1 MKKVSK
7 LLIGLI
13 IINLFSCNKLNNSN
27 LASTSDE
34 SINTTVEE
42 DDNMELTLKI
52 ENFKVDVS
60 WENNESVNEL
70 KNLAVDELIINMS
83 RYGGFEQVGSLKT
96 MITSSDTRITTIPGD
111 IMLYSSNQIVIFYG
125 SNTWEYT
132 KLGHINLSKN
142 ELTNLLSNKDVSISL
157 SYKY

>member
-1 MKKVSK
+1 
-7 LLIGLI
+7 
-13 IINLFSCNKLNNSN
+13 
-27 LASTSDE
+27 
-34 SINTTVEE
+34 
-42 DDNMELTLKI
+42 MELTLKI